1 MPRYIYIK
9 KPTLINEGII
19 GEYNILI
26 KENRIIKISKSELS
40 DFPLDTKIIDGKGL
54 YLIPGLI
61 DVHVHFREPGL
72 SYKGDMSTESR
83 AAIAGGVTTVIEM
96 PNTNP
101 PTISRKAL
109 ENKLELASNN
119 MLCNYGF
126 FYGITNSNLKE
137 AIELPKGLASGLKLF
152 LGSSTGNMLV
162 DDNSIIKELFSKT
175 TSVISAHCEDE
186 ERIRNLTAKY
196 KEEYGENAEPSIH
209 PKVRDAEACYISTK
223 FAIENIGP
231 NTRLNIAHISTKKE
245 LELLSSGPIENK
257 NITAE
262 VSPSHLWFS
271 DEDYKR
277 LGNKIKCNPSIKTKE
292 DRDALRKALREDR
305 IDIIATDHAPHL
317 LEEKEKPYFSSPSGI
332 PSIQHS
338 LNIMLELVRQGEISL
353 EKMVEKTS
361 HNPAKLFGIKERG
374 YIREGY
380 FADMVLI
387 DPNSKTIVDKESLFY
402 KCGWSPLEGEV
413 FESKIVHTIVNGEI
427 KYSNNEILSE
437 NPGMKI

>member
-126 FYGITNSNLKE
+126 FYGITNSNL
-137 AIELPKGLASGLKLF
+137 
-152 LGSSTGNMLV
+152 
-162 DDNSIIKELFSKT
+162 
-175 TSVISAHCEDE
+175 
-186 ERIRNLTAKY
+186 
-196 KEEYGENAEPSIH
+196 
-209 PKVRDAEACYISTK
+209 
-223 FAIENIGP
+223 
-231 NTRLNIAHISTKKE
+231 
-245 LELLSSGPIENK
+245 
-257 NITAE
+257 
-262 VSPSHLWFS
+262 
-271 DEDYKR
+271 
-277 LGNKIKCNPSIKTKE
+277 
-292 DRDALRKALREDR
+292 
-305 IDIIATDHAPHL
+305 
-317 LEEKEKPYFSSPSGI
+317 
-332 PSIQHS
+332 
-338 LNIMLELVRQGEISL
+338 
-353 EKMVEKTS
+353 
-361 HNPAKLFGIKERG
+361 
-374 YIREGY
+374 
-380 FADMVLI
+380 
-387 DPNSKTIVDKESLFY
+387 
-402 KCGWSPLEGEV
+402 
-413 FESKIVHTIVNGEI
+413 
-427 KYSNNEILSE
+427 
-437 NPGMKI
+437 